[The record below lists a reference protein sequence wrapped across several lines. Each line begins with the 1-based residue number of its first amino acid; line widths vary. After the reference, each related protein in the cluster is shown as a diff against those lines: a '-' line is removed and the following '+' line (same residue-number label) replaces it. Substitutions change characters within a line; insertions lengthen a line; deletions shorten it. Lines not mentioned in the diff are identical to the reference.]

1 MSDDWRYDESRQLA
15 VDFDDPEQVRLF
27 EARHPSNAAEAR
39 EVLERIGAGKGTV
52 LVDMGCA
59 TGWFTVEAA
68 RLGAVAHGVDTSA
81 GMVEFARAKA
91 RAAGVDARFHQAGLL
106 TYEHAGSPPD
116 FVVTRFVLHHMPDF
130 WKSIAIGR
138 IAKLLRPGGHLYY
151 RDNTFSFDPAD
162 YEAAIARWMVES
174 PKRCGYSQEE
184 LVGQVLAHP
193 TESNSHRK
201 RPATA
206 TRHGLR
212 FATAGRVRLSERPAE
227 ASSPMP

>member
-1 MSDDWRYDESRQLA
+1 MSDDWRYDEFRQLA
-15 VDFDDPEQVRLF
+15 VDFDDPEQVRAF
-27 EARHPSNAAEAR
+27 EAKHPSDPAAAR
-39 EVLERIGAGKGTV
+39 EVLERIGVGKGTV

-68 RLGAVAHGVDTSA
+68 RLGAVAYGVDTSA
-81 GMVEFARAKA
+81 RMLEFARAKA
-91 RAAGVDARFHQAGLL
+91 RAAGVDAQFHQAGIL
-106 TYEHAGSPPD
+106 TYEHAGPAPD

-174 PKRCGYSQEE
+174 PKRCGYSKAEMFGHLRDEYTTYAWIIEGMLERAGFDIVGRE
-184 LVGQVLAHP
+184 LM
-193 TESNSHRK
+193 
-201 RPATA
+201 
-206 TRHGLR
+206 
-212 FATAGRVRLSERPAE
+212 AGGMQAEYLCRVRG
-227 ASSPMP
+227 